1 MANYGGG
8 EDVLKNEDTLP
19 DAADPA
25 AVKERLKNAIN
36 VEVADVGVLRKS
48 LAIRVPRDEVK
59 TELDSQFGEL
69 MSDAVIPGFRKGR
82 APRRLV
88 EKRFNNEVGAQ
99 VQTRLMSNA
108 YLAAVEKEDLK
119 VLGDPMIW
127 IDVKDKSAEG
137 GKASK
142 LVDMPTALEEI
153 KLPPEGDFEFKC
165 EVELRPQFDLPE
177 LEGISIEKPKLEI
190 TDEDVSNQIDRMRA
204 IRGTFKPVDDGAK
217 IVKDDL
223 IICDMKMTVDGAEV
237 KSAENM
243 TVAARPQVV
252 EGVTLE
258 DLGDKLVGA
267 KAGDTVELE
276 GELPDDYEREDL
288 REKTAKFSLKVND
301 IKRLDMPPM
310 DADFLQSQGFDNE
323 VEYRAWMREQM
334 TGELE
339 EQVKRGLRGQV
350 RKYLLDNTKLD
361 LPEGVSSRQTERAV
375 IGRIVELRRQG
386 VPMEEIDKHADD
398 LRTSARE
405 QALTELKLFF
415 ILEKIAEKQEVE
427 ITEED
432 LNARIAEIAR
442 AYNQRFD
449 RVRDEL
455 ARDGGL
461 DSLYLQIRD
470 DKCIDA
476 IVEKAKITEA
486 VIDKS
491 AAKPAK
497 KPKASKAKKADKSD
511 KDAE

>member
-1 MANYGGG
+1 MARNTGIGVG
-8 EDVLKNEDTLP
+8 EQELKERDET
-19 DAADPA
+19 DPA
-25 AVKERLKNAIN
+25 AVKERLKGAIA

-48 LAIRVPRDEVK
+48 LNIRVPRSEVT
-59 TELDSQFGEL
+59 TEMDSQYGEL
-69 MSDAVIPGFRKGR
+69 LSDAIIPGFRKGR

-88 EKRFNNEVGAQ
+88 EKRYNNEVGAQ

-137 GKASK
+137 GTASK
-142 LVDMPTALEEI
+142 LVDMPTALEKI
-153 KLPPEGDFEFKC
+153 KLPAEGDFEFKC
-165 EVELRPQFDLPE
+165 EVELRPDFELPE
-177 LEGISIEKPKLEI
+177 LEGIALEKPKLEI
-190 TDEDVSNQIDRMRA
+190 TDEDVTTQIDRIRA
-204 IRGTFKPVDDGAK
+204 IRGTFKPVEEGAK

-223 IICDMKMTVDGAEV
+223 IVCDMKMTVDGAEV
-237 KSAENM
+237 KTAENL
-243 TVAARPQVV
+243 TVAARPQLI
-252 EGVTLE
+252 EGVAME
-258 DLGDKLVGA
+258 DLGDELVG
-267 KAGDTVELE
+267 KKVGDTVELE

-288 REKTAKFSLKVND
+288 REKDAKFSLKIND
-301 IKRLDMPPM
+301 IKRMELPPLDEEY
-310 DADFLQSQGFDNE
+310 LKGQGFDTE
-323 VEYRAWMREQM
+323 AEYRAVIREQM
-334 TGELE
+334 STELD
-339 EQVKRGLRGQV
+339 EQVRRGLRGQV

-386 VPMEEIDKHADD
+386 IPMEEIDKHADE
-398 LRTSARE
+398 LRTSAKE
-405 QALTELKLFF
+405 QALAELKLFF
-415 ILEKIAEKQEVE
+415 ILEKIGEKQEVE

-455 ARDGGL
+455 AKEGGL

-470 DKCIDA
+470 DKVIDA
-476 IVEKAKITEA
+476 IIEKAKITEA
-486 VIDKS
+486 EVKKAEPK
-491 AAKPAK
+491 AAKK
-497 KPKASKAKKADKSD
+497 GKSGGKAKKDKAE

>member
-1 MANYGGG
+1 MANYGG
-8 EDVLKNEDTLP
+8 EEINKTETLP
-19 DAADPA
+19 DSSDPA
-25 AVKERLKNAIN
+25 AVKERLKEAIA

-48 LAIRVPRDEVK
+48 MTIRVPRAEIK
-59 TELDSQFGEL
+59 SEMDSQYGEL
-69 MSDAVIPGFRKGR
+69 LSDAIIPGFRKGR

-127 IDVKDKSAEG
+127 VDMKDKAAEG

-153 KLPPEGDFEFKC
+153 KLPAEGDFEFKC
-165 EVELRPQFDLPE
+165 EVELRPEFELPE
-177 LEGISIEKPKLEI
+177 LDGIPLEKPKLEI
-190 TDEDVSNQIDRMRA
+190 TDEDATSQVDRMRA
-204 IRGTFKPVDDGAK
+204 IRGTFKPVDEGTK
-217 IVKDDL
+217 IIKDDL
-223 IICDMKMTVDGAEV
+223 IICDMKMTVDGNEV
-237 KSAENM
+237 KTAENM
-243 TVAARPQVV
+243 TVAARPQVI
-252 EGVTLE
+252 EGVAME
-258 DLGDKLVGA
+258 DLGDKLVGK

-276 GELPDDYEREDL
+276 GELPDDYEREEL
-288 REKTAKFSLKVND
+288 REKNAKFTLKIND
-301 IKRLDMPPM
+301 IKRLDMPPL
-310 DADFLQSQGFDNE
+310 DDEFLKGQGFDTE
-323 VEYRAWMREQM
+323 VEYRAWIREQM

-339 EQVKRGLRGQV
+339 EQLKRGLRGQV

-361 LPEGVSSRQTERAV
+361 LPEGVSGRQTERAV

-386 VPMEEIDKHADD
+386 VPMEEIDKHADE

-405 QALTELKLFF
+405 QAMAELKLFF
-415 ILEKIAEKQEVE
+415 IFEKIAEKQEVE

-432 LNARIAEIAR
+432 LNAQIAAIAR
-442 AYNQRFD
+442 AYNKRFD

-470 DKCIDA
+470 DKCVDA

-486 VIDKS
+486 EVDKT
-491 AAKPAK
+491 AKPAK
-497 KPKASKAKKADKSD
+497 KAKSGGKAKKDKAE